1 MVTRAKT
8 THTPAGESHDTAAR
22 IAYLE
27 EQLQQL
33 TQSQKEPREARK
45 SAAVKEVITKEI
57 SAWEDDPLSIPSAQ
71 TIKVPAPELG
81 IAPLAIEITGNVP
94 TPSIYSPGTAEFRY
108 WTAAAALGRAVNY
121 WRGIF
126 ADTGLGETDWE
137 VDSPLPVRLDAGIDL
152 NAFYA
157 RDTEQKGLSFFH
169 DTIAGQTIY
178 SGESSDVVCHELG
191 HAILDSIRPDLWDAA
206 SDEIAAFHE
215 SFGDMSA
222 ILSDLQIKSLR
233 EAVLAETNRDLHRS
247 SRLSRLA
254 EQLGWAIRQIHPDQA
269 DPDCLRNAVNS
280 FFYQDPTLL
289 PPSGPN
295 SMLTSEPHSFSRV
308 FTASFFEAMGSMI
321 ALQAPI
327 PTESDLLQV
336 SQDVGRL
343 LIESLLAA
351 PASPDFYSQVAAH
364 MIGADKLHF
373 SGKYS
378 TVLTSAFVRHGILSL
393 ESASMIGSHL
403 SSPALATQAMTTSIQ
418 EEFKELPQ
426 ITLSAINYGLR
437 SKTLLVSVPGEAKRL
452 PAVPATSEPGVL
464 IPPSAEK
471 VAKSFVDD
479 LFQRGKVDVGEAA
492 DISVGMIHPT
502 TRKKTHKLTQTSRG
516 LMLTR
521 MLFDER

>member
-1 MVTRAKT
+1 MVTRAKAT
-8 THTPAGESHDTAAR
+8 RTPGGESQDTATR

-33 TQSQKEPREARK
+33 TQSQKEPREPRK
-45 SAAVKEVITKEI
+45 PAAVKEMAAKEI
-57 SAWEDDPLSIPSAQ
+57 SVWEDDPLTTPSAQ
-71 TIKVPAPELG
+71 TIKVPVPELD
-81 IAPLAIEITGNVP
+81 IAPLAIEITGNMP
-94 TPSIYSPGTAEFRY
+94 TPEISSPGTAEFRY
-108 WTAAAALGRAVNY
+108 WTAAAALGRAVTY

-126 ADTGLGETDWE
+126 SDTELGEVDWE
-137 VDSPLPVRLDAGIDL
+137 VGSPLPVRLDVGVDL

-157 RDTEQKGLSFFH
+157 RDANQKGLSFFH

-191 HAILDSIRPDLWDAA
+191 HAILDSIRPDLFDAA

-289 PPSGPN
+289 LPSGPN
-295 SMLTSEPHSFSRV
+295 SILTSEPHSFSRV
-308 FTASFFEAMGSMI
+308 FTASFFEALGSMV

-327 PTESDLLQV
+327 PAESDLLQA
-336 SQDVGRL
+336 SQDAGRL
-343 LIESLLAA
+343 LIEALLAA
-351 PASPDFYSQVAAH
+351 PASSDFYSQVAAH

-393 ESASMIGSHL
+393 ESAAMIGSHL
-403 SSPALATQAMTTSIQ
+403 SSPALATQAMTAAGPV
-418 EEFKELPQ
+418 EPRELPQ
-426 ITLSAINYGLR
+426 VTLSAINYGLR

-452 PAVPATSEPGVL
+452 PAASATSEPGVMTS
-464 IPPSAEK
+464 PSAEK

-479 LFQRGKVDVGEAA
+479 LFQRGKVDVGESA

-502 TRKKTHKLTQTSRG
+502 TRRKTHKLIQTPRG
-516 LMLTR
+516 LVLTR
-521 MLFDER
+521 MLFD